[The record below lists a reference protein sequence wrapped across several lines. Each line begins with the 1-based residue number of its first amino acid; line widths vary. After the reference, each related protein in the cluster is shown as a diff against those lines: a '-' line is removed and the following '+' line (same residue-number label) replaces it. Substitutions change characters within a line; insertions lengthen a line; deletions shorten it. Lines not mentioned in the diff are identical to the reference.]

1 MFYKNFKT
9 VTYCVAG
16 WVNRVNEEQL
26 RKDADFF
33 QKYVKLDKIYLE
45 TYRDEFA
52 SKEKIEMF
60 KRVMKDYGI
69 EVSGGITTVT
79 PNLNET
85 DKKRQRLFNTFCYCN
100 EPMRAHLKEISE
112 YTASLFD
119 EFIIDDFFFTQCMC
133 EDCIREKGNKTWKEF
148 RLAKMLEVSENLI
161 IKPAKKINPNINII
175 IKYPNWRE
183 SFQETGYNPGQQREI
198 FDSIYTGT
206 ETRHGAQ
213 QDQHLPRYLSYSLM
227 RYFENVAPGR
237 NGGGWFDPFDCDRI
251 DTYLEQAYLTAFS
264 KPKEIM
270 MFCWPALAGNKRA
283 TPLGFMYD
291 KLDAVLERL
300 GEPQGLKV
308 YIPFDSQGDDHIED
322 FLGMAG
328 IPMEPVCD
336 FPEFGISGA
345 GVPSFN
351 AFNNSVLVTAASL
364 ADSKIADKLK
374 RFVKAGGHAIATS
387 SFMISA
393 LEKYP
398 EITDLT
404 SVRYTGRHLSAD
416 EFQYKVSSQIW
427 RNYIKSREVIEFPL
441 LEHRNNASWSLVN
454 AGHGE
459 YHESILCYDTY
470 GKGRFTVLTLP
481 DMPSKIYNIPA
492 PVLTAIREELEVSGI
507 WIDCESGVSLFT
519 YDNKTFGLYCYTW
532 DGCAPVDFNIHIRG
546 EIKRL
551 ARIPE
556 SDTPNPWKSKP
567 IEPLYT
573 KSLGSHYTGSSI
585 PTTLEAK
592 TKENDVS
599 QESIPDVVSEPE
611 SDKDAALAPDSAD
624 TAIGNGETAS
634 GKKVIE
640 PCETVFA
647 IRMTPGDFDFFE
659 IVE

>member
-16 WVNRVNEEQL
+16 WVNRVTEEEV
-26 RKDADFF
+26 RKGAEFF

-52 SKEKIEMF
+52 AREKIEMI

-79 PNLNET
+79 PDLNES

-100 EPMRAHLKEISE
+100 EPMRARLKEVSE

-133 EDCIREKGNKTWKEF
+133 EDCIREKGNRSWKEF

-161 IKPAKKINPNINII
+161 IKPAKKINPKINII

-213 QDQHLPRYLSYSLM
+213 QDQHLPHYLSYSLM
-227 RYFENVAPGR
+227 RYFESVAPGR

-251 DTYLEQAYLTAFS
+251 DTYLEQAYLTAFA

-291 KLDAVLERL
+291 RLDTVLSHL
-300 GEPQGLKV
+300 GEPRGLKV
-308 YIPFDSQGDDHIED
+308 YIPFNSQGDDHIED
-322 FLGMAG
+322 YLGMAG
-328 IPMEPVCD
+328 VPMEPVCD
-336 FPEFGISGA
+336 FPEFNVADAASRK
-345 GVPSFN
+345 VM
-351 AFNNSVLVTAASL
+351 VTAASL
-364 ADSKIADKLK
+364 EDAKIVEKLR
-374 RFVKAGGHAIATS
+374 RFVEAGGHAIATS
-387 SFMISA
+387 GFMVGA
-393 LEKYP
+393 LQKFP
-398 EITDLT
+398 EIAELT
-404 SVRYTGRHLSAD
+404 SVRYTNRSLTAD
-416 EFQYKVSSQIW
+416 EFHSPAKIVHFFKNYTKSS
-427 RNYIKSREVIEFPL
+427 EPIEFPL

-481 DMPSKIYNIPA
+481 EMPSKIYKLPA
-492 PVLTAIREELEVSGI
+492 EILTAIRKELDVSGV
-507 WIDCESGVSLFT
+507 WIDCADGVSLFT
-519 YDNKTFGLYCYTW
+519 YNNSTFGLYCYTW
-532 DGCAPVDFNIHIRG
+532 DGCAPLEFTVHIKG
-546 EIKRL
+546 KAEKL
-551 ARIPE
+551 EFIPDGDDSNFWGLKMKE
-556 SDTPNPWKSKP
+556 LK
-567 IEPLYT
+567 PLYT
-573 KSLGSHYTGSSI
+573 VPLYERRSGI
-585 PTTLEAK
+585 NA
-592 TKENDVS
+592 D
-599 QESIPDVVSEPE
+599 EP
-611 SDKDAALAPDSAD
+611 
-624 TAIGNGETAS
+624 
-634 GKKVIE
+634 E
-640 PCETVFA
+640 PCETVFPVR
-647 IRMTPGDFDFFE
+647 IIPGDFVFFK
-659 IVE
+659 IVR